1 MAREEGTENL
11 REVLEQ
17 TILEEDNKL
26 FDEDIGDERNAIAKN
41 LVDFYKLKLEEDK
54 LAQEHDLKMKEILS
68 KESLSKKE
76 MGNKERELDLKMKE
90 ILSKE
95 SLSKKEM
102 SNKERE
108 LDLKMREILSRENLS
123 EKEMSHKK
131 RELDIRER
139 ELELSKA
146 NSKMEFIKSGLTLV
160 AWAGLSI
167 GVMVF
172 ESNGGAILSKAFP
185 GIFPKTKI

>member
-17 TILEEDNKL
+17 TIIEEDNKL

-68 KESLSKKE
+68 KE
-76 MGNKERELDLKMKE
+76 
-90 ILSKE
+90 
-95 SLSKKEM
+95 
-102 SNKERE
+102 
-108 LDLKMREILSRENLS
+108 NLS
-123 EKEMSHKK
+123 EKEMSHKE

-146 NSKMEFIKSGLTLV
+146 NSKKEFIKSGLTLV

>member
-17 TILEEDNKL
+17 TIIEEDNKL
-26 FDEDIGDERNAIAKN
+26 FDENIGDERNAIAKN

-54 LAQEHDLKMKEILS
+54 LAQEREI
-68 KESLSKKE
+68 
-76 MGNKERELDLKMKE
+76 
-90 ILSKE
+90 
-95 SLSKKEM
+95 
-102 SNKERE
+102 
-108 LDLKMREILSRENLS
+108 KMREILSRESLS
-123 EKEMSHKK
+123 EKEMSHKE

-139 ELELSKA
+139 ELEQSKT
-146 NSKMEFIKSGLTLV
+146 NPKLELIKSGVTLV

>member
-26 FDEDIGDERNAIAKN
+26 FDEKIGGERNAIADN
-41 LVDFYKLKLEEDK
+41 LVNFYKLKLEEDK
-54 LAQEHDLKMKEILS
+54 LAQEHDLKMKE
-68 KESLSKKE
+68 
-76 MGNKERELDLKMKE
+76 
-90 ILSKE
+90 
-95 SLSKKEM
+95 
-102 SNKERE
+102 
-108 LDLKMREILSRENLS
+108 
-123 EKEMSHKK
+123 MSHKE
-131 RELDIRER
+131 RELDIREK
-139 ELELSKA
+139 ELEQSKT
-146 NSKMEFIKSGLTLV
+146 NSKLELIKSGVTLV

-185 GIFPKTKI
+185 GIFPKTKL

>member
-17 TILEEDNKL
+17 TIIEEDNKL

-54 LAQEHDLKMKEILS
+54 LAQEHDLKMKANHS
-68 KESLSKKE
+68 K
-76 MGNKERELDLKMKE
+76 
-90 ILSKE
+90 
-95 SLSKKEM
+95 
-102 SNKERE
+102 
-108 LDLKMREILSRENLS
+108 ENLS
-123 EKEMSHKK
+123 EKEMSHKE

-146 NSKMEFIKSGLTLV
+146 NSKKEFIKSGLTLV

>member
-54 LAQEHDLKMKEILS
+54 LTQEREIKMK
-68 KESLSKKE
+68 
-76 MGNKERELDLKMKE
+76 
-90 ILSKE
+90 
-95 SLSKKEM
+95 
-102 SNKERE
+102 
-108 LDLKMREILSRENLS
+108 EILSRENLS
-123 EKEMSHKK
+123 EKEMSHKE

-139 ELELSKA
+139 ELELSKS
-146 NSKMEFIKSGLTLV
+146 NSKMELIKSGLTLA

>member
-17 TILEEDNKL
+17 TIIEEDNKL
-26 FDEDIGDERNAIAKN
+26 FDEKIGGERNAIADN
-41 LVDFYKLKLEEDK
+41 LVNFYKLKLEEDK
-54 LAQEHDLKMKEILS
+54 LTQERDIKMKEFDH
-68 KESLSKKE
+68 KE
-76 MGNKERELDLKMKE
+76 
-90 ILSKE
+90 
-95 SLSKKEM
+95 
-102 SNKERE
+102 
-108 LDLKMREILSRENLS
+108 
-123 EKEMSHKK
+123 

-139 ELELSKA
+139 ELEQSKT
-146 NSKMEFIKSGLTLV
+146 NSKLELIKSGVTLA

-172 ESNGGAILSKAFP
+172 EGNGGAILSKAFP

>member
-17 TILEEDNKL
+17 TIIEEDNKL
-26 FDEDIGDERNAIAKN
+26 FDENIGDERNAIAKN

-54 LAQEHDLKMKEILS
+54 LAQEHEI
-68 KESLSKKE
+68 
-76 MGNKERELDLKMKE
+76 
-90 ILSKE
+90 
-95 SLSKKEM
+95 
-102 SNKERE
+102 
-108 LDLKMREILSRENLS
+108 KMREILSRESLS
-123 EKEMSHKK
+123 EKEMSHKE

-139 ELELSKA
+139 ELELSKS
-146 NSKMEFIKSGLTLV
+146 NSKMELIKSGLTLV
-160 AWAGLSI
+160 AWTGLSI

-185 GIFPKTKI
+185 GIFPKTKL

>member
-17 TILEEDNKL
+17 TIIEEDNKL
-26 FDEDIGDERNAIAKN
+26 FDEKIGDERNAIADN

-54 LAQEHDLKMKEILS
+54 LAQEYDLKMKEILS
-68 KESLSKKE
+68 KESLSA
-76 MGNKERELDLKMKE
+76 
-90 ILSKE
+90 
-95 SLSKKEM
+95 
-102 SNKERE
+102 
-108 LDLKMREILSRENLS
+108 
-123 EKEMSHKK
+123 KEMSHKE

-139 ELELSKA
+139 ELELSKD
-146 NSKMEFIKSGLTLV
+146 NSKMELIKSGITLV

>member
-1 MAREEGTENL
+1 MAREEGTESL

-17 TILEEDNKL
+17 TIIEEDNKL
-26 FDEDIGDERNAIAKN
+26 FDEKIGDERNAIADN

-54 LAQEHDLKMKEILS
+54 LAQEYDLKMKEILS
-68 KESLSKKE
+68 KE
-76 MGNKERELDLKMKE
+76 
-90 ILSKE
+90 
-95 SLSKKEM
+95 
-102 SNKERE
+102 
-108 LDLKMREILSRENLS
+108 NLS
-123 EKEMSHKK
+123 EKEMSRKE

-146 NSKMEFIKSGLTLV
+146 NSKMELIKSGITLV

>member
-17 TILEEDNKL
+17 TIIEEGNKL
-26 FDEDIGDERNAIAKN
+26 FDEKIGDERNAIAGN
-41 LVDFYKLKLEEDK
+41 LVSFYKLKLEEDK
-54 LAQEHDLKMKEILS
+54 LTQERDIKMKEFDH
-68 KESLSKKE
+68 KE
-76 MGNKERELDLKMKE
+76 
-90 ILSKE
+90 
-95 SLSKKEM
+95 
-102 SNKERE
+102 
-108 LDLKMREILSRENLS
+108 
-123 EKEMSHKK
+123 

-139 ELELSKA
+139 ELEQSKT
-146 NSKMEFIKSGLTLV
+146 NSKLELIKSGVTLA

-172 ESNGGAILSKAFP
+172 EGNGGAILSKAFP

>member
-17 TILEEDNKL
+17 TIIEEDNKL

-54 LAQEHDLKMKEILS
+54 LVQ
-68 KESLSKKE
+68 
-76 MGNKERELDLKMKE
+76 ERE
-90 ILSKE
+90 I
-95 SLSKKEM
+95 
-102 SNKERE
+102 
-108 LDLKMREILSRENLS
+108 KMREILSRESLS
-123 EKEMSHKK
+123 EKEMSHKE

-139 ELELSKA
+139 ELELSKS
-146 NSKMEFIKSGLTLV
+146 NSKMELIKSGLTLA

>member
-17 TILEEDNKL
+17 TIIEEDSKL
-26 FDEDIGDERNAIAKN
+26 FDEKIGDERNAIADN
-41 LVDFYKLKLEEDK
+41 LVSFYKLKLEEDK
-54 LAQEHDLKMKEILS
+54 LTQERDIKMKEFDH
-68 KESLSKKE
+68 KE
-76 MGNKERELDLKMKE
+76 
-90 ILSKE
+90 
-95 SLSKKEM
+95 
-102 SNKERE
+102 
-108 LDLKMREILSRENLS
+108 
-123 EKEMSHKK
+123 

-139 ELELSKA
+139 ELEQSKT
-146 NSKMEFIKSGLTLV
+146 NSKLELIKSGVTLA

-172 ESNGGAILSKAFP
+172 EGNGGAILSKAFP

>member
-17 TILEEDNKL
+17 TIIEEDNKL
-26 FDEDIGDERNAIAKN
+26 FDENIGDERNAIAKN

-54 LAQEHDLKMKEILS
+54 LAQEHEI
-68 KESLSKKE
+68 
-76 MGNKERELDLKMKE
+76 
-90 ILSKE
+90 
-95 SLSKKEM
+95 
-102 SNKERE
+102 
-108 LDLKMREILSRENLS
+108 KMREILGRESLS
-123 EKEMSHKK
+123 EKEMSHKE

-139 ELELSKA
+139 ELEQSKT
-146 NSKMEFIKSGLTLV
+146 NSKLELIKSGVTLA

-172 ESNGGAILSKAFP
+172 EGNGGAILSKAFP

>member
-17 TILEEDNKL
+17 TIIEEDNKL
-26 FDEDIGDERNAIAKN
+26 FDEKIAEERNAIANN

-54 LAQEHDLKMKEILS
+54 LAQEYDLKMKEIHS
-68 KESLSKKE
+68 KESLS
-76 MGNKERELDLKMKE
+76 ER
-90 ILSKE
+90 
-95 SLSKKEM
+95 
-102 SNKERE
+102 
-108 LDLKMREILSRENLS
+108 
-123 EKEMSHKK
+123 EMSHKE

-146 NSKMEFIKSGLTLV
+146 NSKMELIKSGITLV

-185 GIFPKTKI
+185 GIFPKTRI

>member
-17 TILEEDNKL
+17 TIIEEDNKL
-26 FDEDIGDERNAIAKN
+26 FDEKIGDERNAIAGN

-54 LAQEHDLKMKEILS
+54 LAQEYDLKMKEILS
-68 KESLSKKE
+68 KE
-76 MGNKERELDLKMKE
+76 
-90 ILSKE
+90 
-95 SLSKKEM
+95 
-102 SNKERE
+102 
-108 LDLKMREILSRENLS
+108 NLS
-123 EKEMSHKK
+123 EKEMSRKE

-146 NSKMEFIKSGLTLV
+146 NSKMELIKSGVTLV

-172 ESNGGAILSKAFP
+172 QSNGGAILSKAFP
-185 GIFPKTKI
+185 GIFPKTRI

>member
-11 REVLEQ
+11 RKVLEQ
-17 TILEEDNKL
+17 TIIEEDNKL
-26 FDEDIGDERNAIAKN
+26 FDENIGDERNAIAKN

-54 LAQEHDLKMKEILS
+54 LAQEHEI
-68 KESLSKKE
+68 
-76 MGNKERELDLKMKE
+76 
-90 ILSKE
+90 
-95 SLSKKEM
+95 
-102 SNKERE
+102 
-108 LDLKMREILSRENLS
+108 KMREILSRESLS
-123 EKEMSHKK
+123 EKEMSHKE

-139 ELELSKA
+139 ELELSKS
-146 NSKMEFIKSGLTLV
+146 NSKMELIKSGLTLA

-185 GIFPKTKI
+185 GIFPRTKI

>member
-26 FDEDIGDERNAIAKN
+26 FDEKIGDERNAIADN
-41 LVDFYKLKLEEDK
+41 LVNFYKLKLEEDK
-54 LAQEHDLKMKEILS
+54 LAQEHDLKMKEFDH
-68 KESLSKKE
+68 KE
-76 MGNKERELDLKMKE
+76 
-90 ILSKE
+90 
-95 SLSKKEM
+95 
-102 SNKERE
+102 
-108 LDLKMREILSRENLS
+108 
-123 EKEMSHKK
+123 

-139 ELELSKA
+139 ELEQSKT
-146 NSKMEFIKSGLTLV
+146 NSKLELIKSGVTLA

-172 ESNGGAILSKAFP
+172 EGNGGAILSKAFP

>member
-26 FDEDIGDERNAIAKN
+26 FDEDIGTERNAIAKN

-54 LAQEHDLKMKEILS
+54 LAQEHEI
-68 KESLSKKE
+68 
-76 MGNKERELDLKMKE
+76 
-90 ILSKE
+90 
-95 SLSKKEM
+95 
-102 SNKERE
+102 
-108 LDLKMREILSRENLS
+108 KMREILSRESLS
-123 EKEMSHKK
+123 EKEMSHKE

-139 ELELSKA
+139 ELELSKS
-146 NSKMEFIKSGLTLV
+146 NSKMELIKSGVTLA

>member
-17 TILEEDNKL
+17 TIIEEDNKL
-26 FDEDIGDERNAIAKN
+26 FDEEIGDERNAIANN

-54 LAQEHDLKMKEILS
+54 LAQEYDLKMKEILS
-68 KESLSKKE
+68 KE
-76 MGNKERELDLKMKE
+76 
-90 ILSKE
+90 
-95 SLSKKEM
+95 
-102 SNKERE
+102 
-108 LDLKMREILSRENLS
+108 NLS
-123 EKEMSHKK
+123 EKEMSHKE

-139 ELELSKA
+139 ELELSKS
-146 NSKMEFIKSGLTLV
+146 NSKMELIKSGITLV

>member
-17 TILEEDNKL
+17 TIIEEDNKL
-26 FDEDIGDERNAIAKN
+26 FDEGIGDERNAIAKN

-54 LAQEHDLKMKEILS
+54 LAQEREI
-68 KESLSKKE
+68 
-76 MGNKERELDLKMKE
+76 
-90 ILSKE
+90 
-95 SLSKKEM
+95 
-102 SNKERE
+102 
-108 LDLKMREILSRENLS
+108 KMREILSRESLS
-123 EKEMSHKK
+123 EKEMSHKE

-139 ELELSKA
+139 ELELSKS
-146 NSKMEFIKSGLTLV
+146 NSKMELIKSGLTLA

>member
-11 REVLEQ
+11 REVLKQ
-17 TILEEDNKL
+17 TIIEEDNKL
-26 FDEDIGDERNAIAKN
+26 FDEKIGDERNAIAGN

-54 LAQEHDLKMKEILS
+54 LAQEYDLKMKEIRS
-68 KESLSKKE
+68 KES
-76 MGNKERELDLKMKE
+76 
-90 ILSKE
+90 
-95 SLSKKEM
+95 
-102 SNKERE
+102 
-108 LDLKMREILSRENLS
+108 LS
-123 EKEMSHKK
+123 EKEMSHKE

-146 NSKMEFIKSGLTLV
+146 NSKMELIKSGVTLV

>member
-17 TILEEDNKL
+17 TIIEEDNKL
-26 FDEDIGDERNAIAKN
+26 FDEKIGDERNAIAGN

-54 LAQEHDLKMKEILS
+54 LAQEYDLKMKEILS
-68 KESLSKKE
+68 KE
-76 MGNKERELDLKMKE
+76 N
-90 ILSKE
+90 
-95 SLSKKEM
+95 LSKKEM
-102 SNKERE
+102 SHKE
-108 LDLKMREILSRENLS
+108 
-123 EKEMSHKK
+123 

-139 ELELSKA
+139 ELELSKT
-146 NSKMEFIKSGLTLV
+146 NSKMEFIKSGITLV
-160 AWAGLSI
+160 AWASLSI

>member
-54 LAQEHDLKMKEILS
+54 LAQEREI
-68 KESLSKKE
+68 
-76 MGNKERELDLKMKE
+76 
-90 ILSKE
+90 
-95 SLSKKEM
+95 
-102 SNKERE
+102 
-108 LDLKMREILSRENLS
+108 KMREILSRESLS
-123 EKEMSHKK
+123 EKEMSHKE

-139 ELELSKA
+139 ELETSKS
-146 NSKMEFIKSGLTLV
+146 NSKMELIKSGVTLA
-160 AWAGLSI
+160 AWVGLSI
-167 GVMVF
+167 GVMAF

>member
-54 LAQEHDLKMKEILS
+54 LAQEREI
-68 KESLSKKE
+68 
-76 MGNKERELDLKMKE
+76 
-90 ILSKE
+90 
-95 SLSKKEM
+95 
-102 SNKERE
+102 
-108 LDLKMREILSRENLS
+108 KMREILSRESLS
-123 EKEMSHKK
+123 EKEMSHKE

-139 ELELSKA
+139 ELELSKS
-146 NSKMEFIKSGLTLV
+146 NSKMELIKSGLTLA

-185 GIFPKTKI
+185 GIFQKTKI

>member
-54 LAQEHDLKMKEILS
+54 LVQEHEI
-68 KESLSKKE
+68 
-76 MGNKERELDLKMKE
+76 
-90 ILSKE
+90 
-95 SLSKKEM
+95 
-102 SNKERE
+102 
-108 LDLKMREILSRENLS
+108 KMREILSRESLS
-123 EKEMSHKK
+123 EKEMSHKE

-139 ELELSKA
+139 ELEQSKT
-146 NSKMEFIKSGLTLV
+146 NSKMELIKSGVTLV

-185 GIFPKTKI
+185 GIFPKTKL

>member
-54 LAQEHDLKMKEILS
+54 LAQEREI
-68 KESLSKKE
+68 
-76 MGNKERELDLKMKE
+76 
-90 ILSKE
+90 
-95 SLSKKEM
+95 
-102 SNKERE
+102 
-108 LDLKMREILSRENLS
+108 KMREILSRESLS
-123 EKEMSHKK
+123 EKEMSHKE

-139 ELELSKA
+139 ELELSKS
-146 NSKMEFIKSGLTLV
+146 NSKMELIKSGLTLA

-167 GVMVF
+167 GVMVC

>member
-11 REVLEQ
+11 RDVLEQ

-26 FDEDIGDERNAIAKN
+26 FDEKIGDERNGIAAN

-54 LAQEHDLKMKEILS
+54 LNGDHEIKM
-68 KESLSKKE
+68 
-76 MGNKERELDLKMKE
+76 
-90 ILSKE
+90 
-95 SLSKKEM
+95 KEM

-108 LDLKMREILSRENLS
+108 LD
-123 EKEMSHKK
+123 
-131 RELDIRER
+131 IRER
-139 ELELSKA
+139 ELEQSKS
-146 NSKMEFIKSGLTLV
+146 NSKMELVKSGLTLA
-160 AWAGLSI
+160 AWTGLSI

-172 ESNGGAILSKAFP
+172 ENNGGAILSKAFP

>member
-17 TILEEDNKL
+17 TIIEEDNKL
-26 FDEDIGDERNAIAKN
+26 FDENIGDERNAIAKN

-54 LAQEHDLKMKEILS
+54 LAQEHEI
-68 KESLSKKE
+68 
-76 MGNKERELDLKMKE
+76 
-90 ILSKE
+90 
-95 SLSKKEM
+95 
-102 SNKERE
+102 
-108 LDLKMREILSRENLS
+108 KMREILSRESLS
-123 EKEMSHKK
+123 EKEMSHKE

-139 ELELSKA
+139 ELELSKS
-146 NSKMEFIKSGLTLV
+146 NSKMELIKSGVTLA

>member
-17 TILEEDNKL
+17 TILEEDNTL
-26 FDEDIGDERNAIAKN
+26 FDEKIGDERIAIADN
-41 LVDFYKLKLEEDK
+41 LVSFYKLKLEEDK
-54 LAQEHDLKMKEILS
+54 LTQEHDLKMKEFDH
-68 KESLSKKE
+68 KE
-76 MGNKERELDLKMKE
+76 
-90 ILSKE
+90 
-95 SLSKKEM
+95 
-102 SNKERE
+102 
-108 LDLKMREILSRENLS
+108 
-123 EKEMSHKK
+123 

-139 ELELSKA
+139 ELEQSKT
-146 NSKMEFIKSGLTLV
+146 NSKLELIKSGVTLA

-172 ESNGGAILSKAFP
+172 EGNGGAILSKAFP